1 MMDDKVIVC
10 RCEEV
15 TKEEIVR
22 AIRRG
27 ATTINAIKR
36 WTRVGMG
43 LCQGK
48 SCLQS
53 VAKILSEETGKP
65 MSEIKPHT
73 SRPPIRP
80 VKFSVRLVEGGEDES
95 GA

>member
-1 MMDDKVIVC
+1 MIEDKVIIC

-15 TKEEIVR
+15 TKEEIVE
-22 AIRRG
+22 AIKKG
-27 ATTINAIKR
+27 ATTVNSIKR
-36 WTRVGMG
+36 WTRAGMG

-48 SCLQS
+48 SCLNW

-65 MSEIKPHT
+65 LRQIKPHT

-80 VKFSVRLVEGGEDES
+80 IKFSVRLNGEDD
-95 GA
+95 GK

>member
-15 TKEEIVR
+15 TKEEIVK

-27 ATTINAIKR
+27 ATTINSIKR

-48 SCLQS
+48 SCLNW
-53 VAKILSEETGKP
+53 VARILSEETGKP
-65 MSEIKPHT
+65 LKDIKPHT

-80 VKFSVRLVEGGEDES
+80 IKFSVKLTGEGDK
-95 GA
+95 

>member
-1 MMDDKVIVC
+1 MTDNEVIIC

-15 TKEEIVR
+15 TKEEVVK

-27 ATTINAIKR
+27 ATTVNAIKR

-48 SCLQS
+48 SCLQW
-53 VAKILSEETGKP
+53 VAKILSEETGKS
-65 MSEIKPHT
+65 MKNIKPHT
-73 SRPPIRP
+73 SRPPVRP
-80 VKFSVRLVEGGEDES
+80 IKFSVRLTEEEDK
-95 GA
+95 

>member
-1 MMDDKVIVC
+1 MIDDKVIIC

-15 TKEEIVR
+15 TKEEIVK

-27 ATTINAIKR
+27 ATTVNAIKR
-36 WTRVGMG
+36 WTRAGMG

-48 SCLQS
+48 SCVQW
-53 VAKILSEETGKP
+53 VARILSEETGKP
-65 MSEIKPHT
+65 MKEIKPHT

-80 VKFSVRLVEGGEDES
+80 VKFSVKLTEEEEE
-95 GA
+95 

>member
-1 MMDDKVIVC
+1 MMDDKVIIC

-15 TKEEIVR
+15 TKEEIVK

-27 ATTINAIKR
+27 ATTINSIKR

-48 SCLQS
+48 SCLNW
-53 VAKILSEETGKP
+53 VARILSEETGKP
-65 MSEIKPHT
+65 LKDIKPHT

-80 VKFSVRLVEGGEDES
+80 IKFSVRLTDEGDK
-95 GA
+95 

>member
-1 MMDDKVIVC
+1 MIDNEVIIC

-15 TKEEIVR
+15 TKEEVIK

-27 ATTINAIKR
+27 ANTVNAIKR

-48 SCLQS
+48 SCLQW

-65 MSEIKPHT
+65 MKNIKPHT

-80 VKFSVRLVEGGEDES
+80 IKFSARLTEEEDR
-95 GA
+95 

>member
-1 MMDDKVIVC
+1 MIDDNVIIC

-15 TKEEIVR
+15 TKEEIVE
-22 AIRRG
+22 AIRQG
-27 ATTINAIKR
+27 ATTVNAVKR
-36 WTRVGMG
+36 WTRAGMG

-48 SCLQS
+48 SCVQW

-65 MSEIKPHT
+65 MKEIKPHT

-80 VKFSVRLVEGGEDES
+80 VKFSVNLTGEEEE
-95 GA
+95 

>member
-1 MMDDKVIVC
+1 MIDDKVIIC

-15 TKEEIVR
+15 TKEEIVK

-27 ATTINAIKR
+27 ATTVNAIKR
-36 WTRVGMG
+36 WTRAGMG

-48 SCLQS
+48 SCVQW
-53 VAKILSEETGKP
+53 VARILSEETGKP
-65 MSEIKPHT
+65 MKEIKPHT

-80 VKFSVRLVEGGEDES
+80 VKFSVKLTGEEEE
-95 GA
+95 

>member
-1 MMDDKVIVC
+1 MIDNEVIIC

-15 TKEEIVR
+15 TKEEVIK

-27 ATTINAIKR
+27 ANTVNAIKR

-48 SCLQS
+48 SCLQW

-65 MSEIKPHT
+65 MKNIKPQT

-80 VKFSVRLVEGGEDES
+80 IKFSVRLTEEEDR
-95 GA
+95 

>member
-1 MMDDKVIVC
+1 MIDNEVIIC

-15 TKEEIVR
+15 TKEEIIK

-27 ATTINAIKR
+27 ANTVNAIKR

-48 SCLQS
+48 SCLQW

-65 MSEIKPHT
+65 MKNIKPHT

-80 VKFSVRLVEGGEDES
+80 IKFSVRLTEEEDR
-95 GA
+95 